1 MIEKSEKEIK
11 KLVKRAKSGEADC
24 FGLIYDYYLTR
35 VYRFVFLKVTNKEE
49 AEDITQ
55 QVFMKASEALP
66 RFENERSPFVGWL
79 FRIARNTVIDFYR
92 TKKNNLSLD
101 EGIGVDDVLENSP
114 EDIIFQNQEKAQVL
128 KALEHLTEEQREVVT
143 LRFVEDFSYKEISTI
158 TNKNQ
163 AALRIMQ
170 HRAIKKLK
178 EIFKELEKK
187 E

>member
-1 MIEKSEKEIK
+1 MLEKPEKEIK
-11 KLVKRAKSGEADC
+11 KLVKKAKGGEPDS

-55 QVFMKASEALP
+55 QVFMKAWEALP
-66 RFENERSPFVGWL
+66 RFESEGSPFVSWI

-92 TKKNNLSLD
+92 TKKHNLSLD

-114 EDIIFQNQEKAQVL
+114 EDIFFQNQEKAQVI
-128 KALEHLTEEQREVVT
+128 KALENLTDDQKEVVT
-143 LRFVEDFSYKEISTI
+143 LRFVEGFSYKEISAI
-158 TNKNQ
+158 TEKNQ
-163 AALRIMQ
+163 ASLRIMQ

-178 EIFKELEKK
+178 EVYKELENK